1 MISLRKVEIQ
11 AILSFLNVDCILV
24 GAGLQNQLLQVQERP
39 LVRDLLPNLDRGS
52 PGVVCITLLAVIALL
67 GRNHVFHLECLLND
81 GALEGLLLNGD
92 LHFNTTRVGFC
103 PDEAGIDNS
112 D

>member
-1 MISLRKVEIQ
+1 
-11 AILSFLNVDCILV
+11 
-24 GAGLQNQLLQVQERP
+24 
-39 LVRDLLPNLDRGS
+39 
-52 PGVVCITLLAVIALL
+52 
-67 GRNHVFHLECLLND
+67 
-81 GALEGLLLNGD
+81 LLNGD